1 MKRLLLYWLVLL
13 LICSCANTGTA
24 PQGFEWADYPKEEDE
39 ICVFV
44 KYKQQV
50 NGYDVSAI
58 CIVDTSQNGDL
69 CSSAYHPNAV
79 TGHGF
84 IHFQNDEHEF
94 IVENPLFSY
103 NKPSAHRQS
112 LKNGMLVETD
122 YIPFQAAAFNGSHSP
137 FFFFDIDFD
146 GEKELIVTLL
156 EGMGYHGHDSYK
168 VFKIPEIPTAN
179 DGCIIL
185 SPMLTEPF
193 SGMNDYTEIDTVG
206 KTITVPYGF
215 GVRLSGIKKYG
226 LVTRKV
232 FNEDTGSIEER
243 QSVELIELEDYD
255 WEHAEGIKY
264 APCEPT
270 IYHYRKIHG
279 DIELANIERC
289 PDDDM
294 VGEVL

>member
-69 CSSAYHPNAV
+69 CSSAYHPSAV

-168 VFKIPEIPTAN
+168 AFKIPEAPTTN

-185 SPMLTEPF
+185 SPMSTEPF
-193 SGMNDYTEIDTVG
+193 SDMNDYTEIDTVG

-226 LVTRKV
+226 LVTHRV
-232 FNEDTGSIEER
+232 FNENTGSIEER
-243 QSVELIELEDYD
+243 QSVELIEIEHYN
-255 WEHAEGIKY
+255 WEYTEGIKY
-264 APCEPT
+264 TPCEPT
-270 IYHYRKIHG
+270 IYHYRKIQG

-294 VGEVL
+294 AGELL

>member
-1 MKRLLLYWLVLL
+1 MKRLQLYWLTTL
-13 LICSCANTGTA
+13 LICSCTNTGTA
-24 PQGFEWADYPKEEDE
+24 PQGFEWADYPREDE

-44 KYKQQV
+44 KYRQQI

-58 CIVDTSQNGDL
+58 CLVDTSQNGDL
-69 CSSAYHPNAV
+69 CSSAYHPSAV
-79 TGHGF
+79 IGHGF
-84 IHFQNDEHEF
+84 IHFQNDEHGF

-168 VFKIPEIPTAN
+168 AFKIPEAPTTN

-185 SPMLTEPF
+185 SPMSTEPF
-193 SGMNDYTEIDTVG
+193 SDMNDYTEIDTVG

-226 LVTRKV
+226 LVTHRV
-232 FNEDTGSIEER
+232 FNENTGSIEER
-243 QSVELIELEDYD
+243 QSVELIEIEHYD
-255 WEHAEGIKY
+255 WEYTEGIKY

-270 IYHYRKIHG
+270 IYHYRKIQG
-279 DIELANIERC
+279 NIELTNIERC

-294 VGEVL
+294 AGELL